1 MNALQKKRERKRID
15 NKRIIIRNCA
25 CKIAQHSC
33 SRNSKE
39 LSFSIQIFQL
49 SKHFIY
55 SKTNFTNL
63 NCFKIY
69 YKREIRF
76 DHNLKD
82 S

>member
-39 LSFSIQIFQL
+39 LSFSIQIFQRNIL
-49 SKHFIY
+49 
-55 SKTNFTNL
+55 FTQ
-63 NCFKIY
+63 KQTSRI
-69 YKREIRF
+69 
-76 DHNLKD
+76 
-82 S
+82 